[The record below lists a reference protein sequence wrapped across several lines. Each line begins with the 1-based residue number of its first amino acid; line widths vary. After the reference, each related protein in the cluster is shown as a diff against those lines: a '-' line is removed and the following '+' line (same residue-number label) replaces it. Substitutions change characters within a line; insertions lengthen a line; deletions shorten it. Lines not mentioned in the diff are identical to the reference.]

1 MIFWKFLT
9 TMLGF
14 NEKFQQMDEI
24 AKKIERLIH

>member
-24 AKKIERLIH
+24 AKKLKD